1 MLIRVLSVP
10 FGHVYVDH
18 LSHPDVDGV
27 VRLPDPEVPGRAD
40 AAQWWPP
47 PSLEADWVREHA
59 DEFDVCHVH
68 FGFDARTG
76 EQLQDWLDALRS
88 CGKPLVYTVHD
99 LRNPHHADSAAHDA
113 HLDVLVPSAD
123 ALLTLTPGAAAVVR
137 DRWGRDATVLP
148 HPHIVDEP
156 MLSRA
161 RPPHDGYVV
170 GVHLKSLR
178 ASMDPM
184 PVIDVLAKMG
194 SALPDLQLRVDA
206 HTDVMTPGYDRHDP
220 DVAFRLR
227 SLHDAGLLDLH
238 VHDFFSDKE
247 LWTYFQ
253 GLDLSVLP
261 YRFGTHSGWLEA
273 CYDLGTAVLASDC
286 GFYAEQR
293 PCLLYRL
300 GPDGLDAA
308 SLEAA
313 VRTAYDK
320 RPAWRAE
327 PEQRREERLAVARTH
342 RAIYSRVLGR

>member
-1 MLIRVLSVP
+1 
-10 FGHVYVDH
+10 
-18 LSHPDVDGV
+18 
-27 VRLPDPEVPGRAD
+27 
-40 AAQWWPP
+40 
-47 PSLEADWVREHA
+47 
-59 DEFDVCHVH
+59 
-68 FGFDARTG
+68 
-76 EQLQDWLDALRS
+76 
-88 CGKPLVYTVHD
+88 
-99 LRNPHHADSAAHDA
+99 
-113 HLDVLVPSAD
+113 
-123 ALLTLTPGAAAVVR
+123 
-137 DRWGRDATVLP
+137 
-148 HPHIVDEP
+148 VDEP

-194 SALPDLQLRVDA
+194 SAFPDLQLRVDA

-313 VRTAYDK
+313 VRTAYDE